1 MIISR
6 IYRFSRMYLSS
17 ICIKSVC
24 YTKITWQV
32 NSQRELKNYMYIHFV
47 SLQPVPTDI
56 WVEILTERLKL
67 MDCVKKGYVLEGF
80 PQTREQ
86 ALALQSVGIHPK
98 HCGIGI
104 VSCMYT
110 CIDLYKSWF
119 VDITQSYTLLTISF
133 EWLHIEC
140 VLNIDKIVFCYF

>member
-1 MIISR
+1 
-6 IYRFSRMYLSS
+6 
-17 ICIKSVC
+17 
-24 YTKITWQV
+24 
-32 NSQRELKNYMYIHFV
+32 MYINFV
-47 SLQPVPTDI
+47 SLQPVPTDV
-56 WVEILTERLKL
+56 WVQILTERLKL

-110 CIDLYKSWF
+110 CIDLYKS
-119 VDITQSYTLLTISF
+119 
-133 EWLHIEC
+133 
-140 VLNIDKIVFCYF
+140 